1 MLWLSRYKQTLQ
13 RSHWPMQAAL
23 EPAID
28 ESMLEQCAALTMILS
43 AKALKQFC
51 YCRPCCGGVNVAGLY
66 VWLCLLG
73 CGGSCTY
80 GGWTGALTAS
90 L

>member
-28 ESMLEQCAALTMILS
+28 ESMLKQCAALKMILS
-43 AKALKQFC
+43 GKALKQFC
-51 YCRPCCGGVNVAGLY
+51 YCRP
-66 VWLCLLG
+66 
-73 CGGSCTY
+73 
-80 GGWTGALTAS
+80 
-90 L
+90 